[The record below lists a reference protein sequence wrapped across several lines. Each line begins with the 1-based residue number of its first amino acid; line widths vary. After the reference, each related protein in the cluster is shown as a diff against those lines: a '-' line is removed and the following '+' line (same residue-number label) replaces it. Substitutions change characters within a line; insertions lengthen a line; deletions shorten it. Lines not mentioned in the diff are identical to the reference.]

1 MDMLTFVGTDMF
13 RMDCLIDTVFIN
25 VVVTLVPINET
36 PQAMRANLMQQL
48 FATKH
53 YYSGGYFP
61 FVLKPVIFFPFV
73 LKLLYSSLLCLNR
86 YIL

>member
-1 MDMLTFVGTDMF
+1 MLTLVVTDMF
-13 RMDCLIDTVFIN
+13 RMDCLIDTVYIN

-36 PQAMRANLMQQL
+36 PQTMRANLMQEL

-53 YYSGGYFP
+53 YYSEEGTFLLCLNP
-61 FVLKPVIFFPFV
+61 LHSFF
-73 LKLLYSSLLCLNR
+73 LCLNR